1 MEYRL
6 GTALKI
12 KDGGKT
18 LSLKCPNCG
27 NKVGFSVFSNAES
40 RLSSKFP
47 FFKRGNV
54 YFLVCPKCASIYTV
68 EESRGKNFVKGE
80 KLSIGDF
87 DLKTLKKFKDE
98 AK

>member
-54 YFLVCPKCASIYTV
+54 YFLVCRNALRFTRWRNRAAKILLRV
-68 EESRGKNFVKGE
+68 KNFQSAI
-80 KLSIGDF
+80 SI
-87 DLKTLKKFKDE
+87 
-98 AK
+98 